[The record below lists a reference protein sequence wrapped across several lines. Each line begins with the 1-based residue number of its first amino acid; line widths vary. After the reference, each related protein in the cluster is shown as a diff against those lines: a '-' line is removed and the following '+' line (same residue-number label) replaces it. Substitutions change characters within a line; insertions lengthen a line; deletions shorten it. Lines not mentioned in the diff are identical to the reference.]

1 MKNENVRKRKLTR
14 EKQRLLLWEKNMGFL
29 SRLFGG
35 NQSNAVEQV
44 RSQPEGFYIVKYEYG
59 EGQARSLFQKAEA
72 GDVNAQLTIAKCFM
86 DVAEQPYAL
95 PWYERAAQAG
105 SSQALHELTYF
116 YEGRYVGVEADPEKA
131 EQVRREALEM
141 NNPEAILKLA
151 SQYYSGDGVEKD
163 KEMAFK
169 YYMKAAELGNDEAM
183 AEVGMCYLNG
193 EGVNQSDSQAFAWL
207 SKSNDTCYGYYN
219 LAQCYIKG
227 IGTSKNLERGVSYLE
242 RAVEGKCLHLSEE
255 RRQLVDLYSKGYG
268 GPDAK
273 RKMGEIQEEINQSDK
288 LMDELAALILSDSNN

>member
-151 SQYYSGDGVEKD
+151 SQYYSGDGV
-163 KEMAFK
+163 
-169 YYMKAAELGNDEAM
+169 
-183 AEVGMCYLNG
+183 
-193 EGVNQSDSQAFAWL
+193 
-207 SKSNDTCYGYYN
+207 
-219 LAQCYIKG
+219 
-227 IGTSKNLERGVSYLE
+227 
-242 RAVEGKCLHLSEE
+242 
-255 RRQLVDLYSKGYG
+255 
-268 GPDAK
+268 
-273 RKMGEIQEEINQSDK
+273 
-288 LMDELAALILSDSNN
+288 

>member
-1 MKNENVRKRKLTR
+1 
-14 EKQRLLLWEKNMGFL
+14 MGFL

-86 DVAEQPYAL
+86 DAAEQPYAL

-163 KEMAFK
+163 KGMAFK

-242 RAVEGKCLHLSEE
+242 RAVEGKCLHLSEA

-273 RKMGEIQEEINQSDK
+273 RKMREIQEEINQSDK
-288 LMDELAALILSDSNN
+288 LIDELASLILPESKN

>member
-1 MKNENVRKRKLTR
+1 
-14 EKQRLLLWEKNMGFL
+14 MGFL

-116 YEGRYVGVEADPEKA
+116 MREGTLESKQILRKRNKFA
-131 EQVRREALEM
+131 ERL
-141 NNPEAILKLA
+141 LK
-151 SQYYSGDGVEKD
+151 
-163 KEMAFK
+163 
-169 YYMKAAELGNDEAM
+169 
-183 AEVGMCYLNG
+183 
-193 EGVNQSDSQAFAWL
+193 
-207 SKSNDTCYGYYN
+207 
-219 LAQCYIKG
+219 
-227 IGTSKNLERGVSYLE
+227 
-242 RAVEGKCLHLSEE
+242 
-255 RRQLVDLYSKGYG
+255 
-268 GPDAK
+268 
-273 RKMGEIQEEINQSDK
+273 
-288 LMDELAALILSDSNN
+288 